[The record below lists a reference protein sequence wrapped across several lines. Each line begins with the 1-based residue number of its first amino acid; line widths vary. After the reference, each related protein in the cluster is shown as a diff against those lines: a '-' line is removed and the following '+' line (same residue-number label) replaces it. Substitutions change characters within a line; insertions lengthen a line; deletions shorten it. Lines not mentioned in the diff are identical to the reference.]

1 MKGKAIIPLVLGL
14 CVGVVAVKLLVDT
27 MKRAQAANA
36 ARNTVTIVRA
46 KQDIDAYSM
55 ITKEM
60 VETVETSDG
69 RLIPQAERL
78 TSLDAVVGRVTSKGV
93 PQTSPV
99 LASMLAPEGTPAG
112 MVGRIP
118 PGFRAVSVEIDEVTG
133 VAYQLKPNDWVDVIV
148 VMDVESAGSG
158 RRNKETVAEVIL
170 QHVQIAAIG
179 QATTGKPG
187 EGASKVK
194 AAKSATLLVSEE
206 DVPKL
211 HLAATRGKITLAMRG
226 DDTNIVE
233 NPPSA
238 HSRDLGG
245 SLRQLQEAAAAA
257 MAQAQAPAQPPA
269 RPTSEPA
276 RVAAN
281 VQQPEPPYAVTVYLG
296 SPYKSLY
303 PPSVQRIT
311 FENANSGN
319 ILDIS
324 DGPISRGA
332 ALMSGR
338 GRSRPSDL
346 MNTPQT
352 PPQGDFTPPDE
363 VDAVTGQNSAKGNG

>member
-36 ARNTVTIVRA
+36 ARNTITIVRA
-46 KQDIDAYSM
+46 KQDIDAYTL

-60 VETVETSDG
+60 VEAVETSDG
-69 RLIPQAERL
+69 RLLPQVERL
-78 TSLDAVVGRVTSKGV
+78 PSLDVVVGRVTAKSI
-93 PQTSPV
+93 PQMSPV
-99 LASMLAPEGTPAG
+99 LASMLSPEGTPAG

-148 VMDVESAGSG
+148 VMDVESSGTG

-170 QHVQIAAIG
+170 QHVQVAAIG

-226 DDTNIVE
+226 DDTNIVAD
-233 NPPSA
+233 PPAA

-245 SLRQLQEAAAAA
+245 SLRKLQEAAAAA
-257 MAQAQAPAQPPA
+257 MAQAQTQTPAQSQ
-269 RPTSEPA
+269 TDPA
-276 RVAAN
+276 RVA
-281 VQQPEPPYAVTVYLG
+281 VQPVQPDPPYAVTVYLG

-319 ILDIS
+319 IVDIS

-332 ALMSGR
+332 ALMAGR
-338 GRSRPSDL
+338 GRTRPADVVS
-346 MNTPQT
+346 TPQA
-352 PPQGDFTPPDE
+352 PPQGDVAPPDE
-363 VDAVTGQNSAKGNG
+363 VDAETGQNSAKGNG